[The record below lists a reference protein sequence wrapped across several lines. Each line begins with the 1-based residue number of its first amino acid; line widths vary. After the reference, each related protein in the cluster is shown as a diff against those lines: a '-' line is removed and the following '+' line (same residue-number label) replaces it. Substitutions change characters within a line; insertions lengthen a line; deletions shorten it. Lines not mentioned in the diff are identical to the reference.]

1 MSFRVIY
8 DANALFGALQR
19 SILVRVGVHQTKF
32 NLRIMI
38 THEILDE
45 MTAAVRNKYPDFST
59 EQGDSLKAAIIASVS
74 DCLVTDYDQ
83 LVPTL
88 EISDPDDR
96 HVLAAAIHARA
107 QAIITD
113 DRDFDQV
120 SLEPY
125 DLVAQSPDDFLT
137 DLFDL
142 NPTAMRQLVAE
153 EAFTR
158 DDTIDD
164 LIDLLEERGL
174 IRFAQHLKR

>member
-1 MSFRVIY
+1 M
-8 DANALFGALQR
+8 
-19 SILVRVGVHQTKF
+19 RVGVHQTKF

-45 MTAAVRNKYPDFST
+45 MTAAVQNKYPDFST
-59 EQGDSLKAAIIASVS
+59 EQGDSLKEAIVASVS
-74 DCLVTDYDQ
+74 DCLVTDYGH
-83 LVPTL
+83 LIPTV

-96 HVLAAAIHARA
+96 HVLAAAIHTRA

-113 DRDFDQV
+113 DRDFDQA
-120 SLEPY
+120 SLEPH

-142 NPTAMRQLVAE
+142 SPTAMRQLVAE
-153 EAFTR
+153 EASARNETV
-158 DDTIDD
+158 DD
-164 LIDLLEERGL
+164 LVELIEERGL